1 VIEKREQQRENVRV
15 LARTGGIPEKLQI
28 IRDSTVN
35 RSLQLPAVMVLPA
48 GAWWL

>member
-1 VIEKREQQRENVRV
+1 MS
-15 LARTGGIPEKLQI
+15 GFSPELVGYQKKLQI

-35 RSLQLPAVMVLPA
+35 RSLQLSAVMVLPA